1 VIILSIRSD
10 NVSSVWVLDLILS
23 QMELISLLVLDSI
36 EHIDLFNTLENM
48 FSIPGSALLAAQ
60 LK

>member
-1 VIILSIRSD
+1 MMHPQFGSLTC
-10 NVSSVWVLDLILS
+10 LLIFPDGVD
-23 QMELISLLVLDSI
+23 ILLVLDSI

-60 LK
+60 PK